1 MLLVR
6 HGETQA
12 NLDRVYHGRLD
23 SPLTDR
29 GVEQA
34 LAIGRHIASM
44 AGAREFRIV
53 ASPQPRARRTAQ
65 IIGQCLGNVTPDI
78 ALDDRL
84 REVSIGS
91 WEGLKYEEIAKLAPG
106 TFDGDGLYAWCF
118 RAPGGE
124 TYDGFSARIA
134 GWLREFAGDPSLVVV
149 THGIVARVL
158 RGLYAGLPRL
168 EALALPIPQD
178 RIFQLSRGIIEEI
191 AIDTGR
197 KSVRLQKISAL
208 PGYCLFV
215 RFDDGVAGTIHVGAK
230 LADSRAFVDEVE
242 FGRAAIGDFGT
253 ICWPAGQALSAELA
267 YQWLRQPPDAQASR
281 VKEVGS

>member
-12 NLDRVYHGRLD
+12 NLNRVYHGRLD

-34 LAIGRHIASM
+34 RAIGRHIASM

-53 ASPQPRARRTAQ
+53 ASPQPRARQTAQ
-65 IIGQCLGNVTPDI
+65 IVCECLGKGTSDI

-91 WEGLKYEEIAKLAPG
+91 WEGLNHEEIAKLAPG
-106 TFDGDGLYAWCF
+106 AFNGDGRYAWCF

-124 TYDGFSARIA
+124 TYDRFSARIA

-178 RIFQLSRGIIEEI
+178 RIFHLSRGVIEEI
-191 AIDTGR
+191 VINTGR
-197 KSVRLQKISAL
+197 KSVRLQKVSAL
-208 PGYCLFV
+208 PDYRLFV
-215 RFDDGVAGTIHVGAK
+215 QFDDGVAGTIHVGTK
-230 LADSRAFVDEVE
+230 LVDSKAFVDEVE
-242 FGRAAIGDFGT
+242 FGRAAIDDFGT
-253 ICWPAGQALSAELA
+253 ICWPAGQAVSAELA
-267 YQWLRQPPDAQASR
+267 YQWLRQR
-281 VKEVGS
+281 IKEVGS